1 MALQQVNW
9 AKFLSPGSNVPP
21 DVFFLVQGEDGK
33 SCKIGAHRLL
43 LAGVSPVFERMFFG
57 PMKGSEETVEVKETS
72 PEAFQVMIDYIYKD
86 LGDGKDGRDRI
97 LEDLRWSLKS
107 PKTVCELYALGD
119 NYDIPNLKTKIMDY
133 LEVGWM
139 DGFRITKDNLIDTAI
154 VASSYKELFVDLST
168 VLQMKCLQFYLESK
182 DKNFPEFGEI
192 LDELMEVGRST
203 LQLLGNKSSSVR
215 IHYFIPDTFLQVGV
229 P

>member
-97 LEDLRWSLKS
+97 LEYLRWSLES

-133 LEVGWM
+133 LE
-139 DGFRITKDNLIDTAI
+139 DREFRFTLMTNLIDTAI

-203 LQLLGNKSSSVR
+203 LQLSGGKSSFVR

>member
-133 LEVGWM
+133 LE
-139 DGFRITKDNLIDTAI
+139 DREFRFTLITNLIDTAI

-168 VLQMKCLQFYLESK
+168 VLQMKCLQFYLDVRVK
-182 DKNFPEFGEI
+182 GQ
-192 LDELMEVGRST
+192 ELS
-203 LQLLGNKSSSVR
+203 
-215 IHYFIPDTFLQVGV
+215 
-229 P
+229 

>member
-1 MALQQVNW
+1 M
-9 AKFLSPGSNVPP
+9 
-21 DVFFLVQGEDGK
+21 
-33 SCKIGAHRLL
+33 
-43 LAGVSPVFERMFFG
+43 
-57 PMKGSEETVEVKETS
+57 
-72 PEAFQVMIDYIYKD
+72 
-86 LGDGKDGRDRI
+86 
-97 LEDLRWSLKS
+97 
-107 PKTVCELYALGD
+107 D

-133 LEVGWM
+133 LE
-139 DGFRITKDNLIDTAI
+139 DREFRFTLITNLIDTAI

-192 LDELMEVGRST
+192 LDELMDVGRST
-203 LQLLGNKSSSVR
+203 LQLSGGKHSFVI